1 MKIFEV
7 KEEEGKWF
15 YEAKPNITQDEIIKL
30 LGIIEKAKHHL
41 IDSLDK

>member
-7 KEEEGKWF
+7 KEEEGEWF
-15 YEAKPNITQDEIIKL
+15 YEAKPNINHDEIIKL